1 MGTLSKRQEEI
12 YKYIVEYIKIKKYAP
27 TIREI
32 AESVGLNSIST
43 VHNHLKKLEEA
54 KYIKRDEDKPRTI
67 EILHEDIEFVEG
79 MNQEIIEVPVLDKI
93 KLSNPI
99 AKEYVTE
106 VIKLPAFLLRGNSNF
121 IIRMSD
127 DSMIGAGILKDDY
140 ILVDYK
146 RSINNKKIAIV
157 FIDYKKVV
165 VARYYKV
172 KNDLVRLEFEN
183 ELYES
188 LELNSERVKV
198 VGEIIGSMRTIY

>member
-43 VHNHLKKLEEA
+43 VYNHLKKLEEA

-79 MNQEIIEVPVLDKI
+79 MNQEILEVPILDKI

-140 ILVDYK
+140 ILIDYK

-157 FIDYKKVV
+157 FIDYKKVI

>member
-43 VHNHLKKLEEA
+43 VYNHLKKLEEA

>member
-1 MGTLSKRQEEI
+1 M
-12 YKYIVEYIKIKKYAP
+12 EYIKIKKYAP

>member
-146 RSINNKKIAIV
+146 RSINNKKIATE

>member
-146 RSINNKKIAIV
+146 RSINDKKIAIV

>member
-1 MGTLSKRQEEI
+1 MLFRS
-12 YKYIVEYIKIKKYAP
+12 
-27 TIREI
+27 
-32 AESVGLNSIST
+32 
-43 VHNHLKKLEEA
+43 
-54 KYIKRDEDKPRTI
+54 
-67 EILHEDIEFVEG
+67 ILHEDIEFVEG

>member
-43 VHNHLKKLEEA
+43 VYNHLKKLEEA

-79 MNQEIIEVPVLDKI
+79 MNQEILEVPILDKI

-140 ILVDYK
+140 ILIDYK

>member
-12 YKYIVEYIKIKKYAP
+12 YKYIVEYIKIKKYAT

>member
-67 EILHEDIEFVEG
+67 EILHEDINIVEG
-79 MNQEIIEVPVLDKI
+79 MNQEILEIPVIDKI

-99 AKEYVTE
+99 AKEN
-106 VIKLPAFLLRGNSNF
+106 VIDIIKVPAFLLRGKSNF
-121 IIRMSD
+121 IMKMSD
-127 DSMIGAGILKDDY
+127 DSMIGAGILEDDY
-140 ILVDYK
+140 IFIDYK
-146 RSINNKKIAIV
+146 STISDGKIAIV

-165 VARYYKV
+165 VARYYKI
-172 KNDLVRLEFEN
+172 KDDLVRLKFEN
-183 ELYES
+183 DLYEP
-188 LELNSERVKV
+188 LEINSEKVKI
-198 VGEIIGSMRTIY
+198 VGEITGNMRIIH

>member
-1 MGTLSKRQEEI
+1 MKYYKTTEKI
-12 YKYIVEYIKIKKYAP
+12 YDFCKSYIDEHGYAP

>member
-43 VHNHLKKLEEA
+43 VYNHLKKLEEA

-79 MNQEIIEVPVLDKI
+79 MNQEILEVPILDKI

>member
-1 MGTLSKRQEEI
+1 MGDLSKRQEEI
-12 YKYIVEYIKIKKYAP
+12 YKYIVEYVKIKKYAP

-32 AESVGLNSIST
+32 ANAVGLNSTST
-43 VHNHLKKLEEA
+43 VYNHLKKLEEA